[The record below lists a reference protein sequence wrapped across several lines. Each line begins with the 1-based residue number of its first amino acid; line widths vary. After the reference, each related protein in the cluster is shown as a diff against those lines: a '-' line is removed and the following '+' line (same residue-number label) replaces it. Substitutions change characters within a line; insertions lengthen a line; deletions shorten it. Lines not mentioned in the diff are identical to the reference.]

1 MYVQL
6 SIAVARLARM
16 GWAAFGS
23 VLIAAAG
30 LGCAREAEAR
40 KGAPEDKHA
49 AQPIPVTVAAVTR
62 GDVGIYLSGIGSVVP
77 LRTVTVRT
85 RVDGQIMQV
94 DFREGQMVDAGQR
107 LVQIDPRPFQVQLE
121 LARGQLERDRAS
133 LDNANVDLARYVPL
147 AAQKL
152 IPQQQVDTQ
161 RALVRQ
167 LEGSLVSDRGNVD
180 NARLSLSYARI
191 TAPIRGRA
199 GLRLVD
205 PGNIVHAADANGI
218 VVLTQLQPI
227 SVVFAIAEEG
237 IQPVLQKLR
246 AGQELRVEAFDR
258 ELKHRI
264 AIGKLYTTDNQ
275 IDPATGTLR
284 LRALFDNEHFE
295 LFPNQFVNPRLLLD
309 VERDRALIPTAALQ
323 RGTNA
328 TSVFVVNADRTVT
341 LRDVTTGPSTGNLTA
356 IERGLSLGERVVVQ
370 GGDRLHEGS
379 PVVMRDEPVP
389 PPPAPGGP

>member
-1 MYVQL
+1 
-6 SIAVARLARM
+6 M
-16 GWAAFGS
+16 GWAAFGWLC
-23 VLIAAAG
+23 VAAAA

-40 KGAPEDKHA
+40 KGAPESRHV
-49 AQPIPVTVAAVTR
+49 QPIPVTAALVTR

-94 DFREGQMVDAGQR
+94 AFKEGQMVEVDQLLA
-107 LVQIDPRPFQVQLE
+107 QIDPRPFQVQLE
-121 LARGQLERDRAS
+121 LARGQLARDRAS
-133 LDNANVDLARYVPL
+133 LDNANIDLERYEPL
-147 AAQKL
+147 AGQNL
-152 IPQQQVDTQ
+152 IPRQQADTQ

-167 LEGSLVSDRGNVD
+167 LEGMLQSDRGNVD
-180 NARLSLSYARI
+180 NARLQLSYARI

-205 PGNIVHAADANGI
+205 PGNIVHAADPNGI

-227 SVVFAIAEEG
+227 SVVFAIAEDG
-237 IQPVLQKLR
+237 LQPVLQKLR

-258 ELKHRI
+258 ELKQRI
-264 AIGKLYTTDNQ
+264 AVGKLLTTDNQ

-309 VERDRALIPTAALQ
+309 VERDRALVPAAALQ
-323 RGTNA
+323 RGANA
-328 TSVFVVNADRTVT
+328 TSVFVVKPDHTVT
-341 LRDVTTGPSTGNLTA
+341 LRDVTIGPSQGNLIA
-356 IERGLSLGERVVVQ
+356 VERGLSAGERVVVQ
-370 GGDRLHEGS
+370 GADRLHEGS
-379 PVVMRDEPVP
+379 AVVVRDEPVH
-389 PPPAPGGP
+389 PAPMPGVP